1 VVKLA
6 KIEKLVL
13 KNIQDVIN
21 NLENVEN
28 GWLKKQ
34 NIQFVNSKNVANI
47 IKVVLME
54 NVKLKK
60 GECKGRKRCKKIIV
74 SFKSKCGTKMIRTKF
89 TKCAIKR
96 CCRYVKRCI
105 GKSCKTKK
113 LKCGSKRKC
122 EKAKVKYFNKC
133 GTKMIKKKLLRC
145 KVKRCCK
152 MMKRCLGKKCETKQ
166 VKCGKKKTCKRVKVS
181 KFKKMWKITC
191 C

>member
-1 VVKLA
+1 
-6 KIEKLVL
+6 
-13 KNIQDVIN
+13 
-21 NLENVEN
+21 
-28 GWLKKQ
+28 
-34 NIQFVNSKNVANI
+34 
-47 IKVVLME
+47 ME

-60 GECKGRKRCKKIIV
+60 ENVKEEKDVKKLL
-74 SFKSKCGTKMIRTKF
+74 FHSKVNVELKWQELNSQNVQLKDVVDTLKDVLEKL
-89 TKCAIKR
+89 
-96 CCRYVKRCI
+96 VKP
-105 GKSCKTKK
+105 KK